1 MDWKIY
7 SDVCLQKYYIL
18 LEKKKTRA
26 VIKADIPMGVHS
38 LESATVNSLV
48 YKTVEFRADKF
59 VRCHP
64 VQFPYFIVE
73 ENEAQTK
80 LLSCWSLHS

>member
-1 MDWKIY
+1 
-7 SDVCLQKYYIL
+7 
-18 LEKKKTRA
+18 
-26 VIKADIPMGVHS
+26 MGVHS

-80 LLSCWSLHS
+80 LLSC